1 LYVSGIEDEDKFSKM
16 ISESLNP
23 YEDPVTDANCKITEE
38 EYKKWSKGI
47 DAIKIPDNVFKVINI
62 IRKKI
67 AVDNDRDDKKDNE
80 EGNAENRGKIA
91 GDNKREDKEENA
103 ENRKEIAG
111 DNKREDKK
119 GNMENPI
126 YISDRRWRKIIR
138 LLRASAFL
146 NDRNEVDLMDCFLI
160 QHCIWNEEAEKDKAY
175 QFVRDAIE
183 EHGYTVSF
191 DFESLNQELDEFK
204 KEIDE
209 ETKFVKDTRVPVLK
223 KIYDDYYEM
232 EGMPTNCNLIKQSDF
247 NSLTDDNVS
256 KYLYY
261 WHNNYKRVEQ
271 YNNNS
276 YHSLGHGS
284 SFDLRKGN
292 AEFSV
297 FVDDTEYQLKMV
309 VQGDKRQNT
318 KKPHPSVEKDWD
330 ERVTQYLQKTAEWL
344 EQIEAYRNKDL
355 EHLRTN
361 IFVKPE
367 LANIVESHIDATKK
381 DIEKIK
387 VTIREIQNG
396 YKKLKDEEVVIDDDK

>member
-23 YEDPVTDANCKITEE
+23 YEDPVTDANKITEE
-38 EYKKWSKGI
+38 EYKKWSKKI
-47 DAIKIPDNVFKVINI
+47 DDIEIPDNVFKVINI

-67 AVDNDRDDKKDNE
+67 AVDNHRDDKKDNE
-80 EGNAENRGKIA
+80 EGNA
-91 GDNKREDKEENA
+91 
-103 ENRKEIAG
+103 
-111 DNKREDKK
+111 
-119 GNMENPI
+119 ENPI

-146 NDRNEVDLMDCFLI
+146 NEREKVDLMDCFLI
-160 QHCIWNEEAEKDKAY
+160 QHCIWNEETERNTAH

-183 EHGYTVSF
+183 KHGYTVSF
-191 DFESLNQELDEFK
+191 DFENLKQELDEFK
-204 KEIDE
+204 LEIDE
-209 ETKFVKDTRVPVLK
+209 ETKFVKDTRVTVLK
-223 KIYDDYYEM
+223 EIYDDYYEI

-247 NSLTDDNVS
+247 NSLTNDNVS

-261 WHNNYKRVEQ
+261 WHTSYKSVHQ
-271 YNNNS
+271 Y
-276 YHSLGHGS
+276 S
-284 SFDLRKGN
+284 SFNLRKGN

-297 FVDDTEYQLKMV
+297 SVNDTKYKLKTV
-309 VQGDKRQNT
+309 VQGDKRQKT

-330 ERVTQYLQKTAEWL
+330 GRVTQYLQKPKEWL
-344 EQIEAYRNKDL
+344 EQIEVCRNKDL

-361 IFVKPE
+361 VFVKPE
-367 LANIVESHIDATKK
+367 LADIVESHIDATKK
-381 DIEKIK
+381 DIEKIE